1 MRNDA
6 LAGPVRSLVDMILGP
21 SSDRVMVAQEGHVIE
36 SGSQTVMLARDEEM
50 GDGVQL
56 AAADAAYAAEGAEVA
71 DRQV

>member
-1 MRNDA
+1 
-6 LAGPVRSLVDMILGP
+6 MILGP

-50 GDGVQL
+50 GDGVQP
-56 AAADAAYAAEGAEVA
+56 AATDVAYAAEGEEVA